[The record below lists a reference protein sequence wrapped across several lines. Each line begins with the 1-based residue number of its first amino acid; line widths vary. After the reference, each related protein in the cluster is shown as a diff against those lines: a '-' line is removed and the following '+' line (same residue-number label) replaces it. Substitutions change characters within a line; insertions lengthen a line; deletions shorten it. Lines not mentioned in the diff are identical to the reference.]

1 MKRSDPR
8 TTPIAQRLGRFVLV
22 GGLTAA
28 LFATLAPVVGV
39 QFGDAQDGRTVTAQ
53 GANDQTTG
61 GPLATGS
68 WQTVA
73 NGDRVNRLLREG
85 RIVWSATDGG
95 GLVRWDLD
103 AGTYKQY
110 LAPQSG
116 LPSNVVHDIEA
127 VGDGSYWLGTAGG
140 LVHFF
145 PSVDRFDVIRP
156 VAGEVGGMPGRVVT
170 AVLRRPDGRLWVGFG
185 QEWDPKLRH
194 VRRTEDGAFTAAG
207 LAMYDP
213 ATNAWSYQV
222 HASVSGEPSSLKTVP
237 SENITDLALDTVGN
251 LWVGTKRYEV
261 WQHYCPEGGS
271 SDCVDAWVPAGGGV
285 AVTDLDSVAT
295 SGGTVESAKW
305 SAYRQESSS
314 GGSVASS
321 QCYSDSISMLRADVE
336 GRMWVATLDRGLLLF
351 RKGLAQRESC
361 TSLPRYTTVVRSGV
375 QKVEGLRGK
384 HVFSVDIDE
393 NGCLWIGHGSGPS
406 VGQGIAVL
414 CHKNTFDDSSISDTP
429 WISDDEWQFFTFS
442 GQIEGETNV
451 LVSAIVVE
459 PGATKAIIG
468 TRDDRAGDGYGVAE
482 FTPGTLTW
490 VPYMTAANG
499 LPSNQIADVKQD
511 PVSGDVW
518 YALKNRGVARQ
529 KPDGNWNWWKAF
541 GPGREVTQVKTATA
555 AGTRLVNIPVK
566 LSDKAAFDAIFS
578 GSNRYIVIGDDPTRY
593 RVTAFKAGANGLGPW
608 ITIQPNLQRDVPI
621 NTPIYLIDRGPASNE
636 ASEIAFGK
644 DGKVYVGGRESIWMS
659 DRECSNPPECWLDGG
674 LGVWN
679 GSEWFVYTQPIGAI
693 DSSGL
698 LDQMVKTVTVDLIGR
713 IWIGFGDQD
722 STQGDG
728 ISVLDPAT
736 NKFTHYY
743 IPPQGGSG
751 AKLGS
756 NGVADLD
763 VDPANGNVWAAHF
776 PTKKNNEAPDG
787 TISQV
792 LFGGGASRWNGT
804 DWTAWKKDQG
814 ALIKGYGLGTFNAI
828 LADRVH
834 NLAWLGGWDAVPRQ
848 FHWTEG
854 RGVNAALNW
863 CGLDNC
869 TKESWQSRVW
879 LNEGEVNALAL
890 DKHGAVW
897 VSMNRRGLGLVP
909 PFGGVRLF
917 DGVDWYAYNPSNTP
931 MSSLNVTSLAP
942 FGDGVYLGTMNAGV
956 TIFSF
961 TIPPTA
967 TPAPTFTP
975 SATPSSTPVN
985 TVEPTP
991 TLEGSPTRTATRGA
1005 TPTPTRTQSGGTTG
1019 TPAPSTCAG
1028 GWCSIYLPYSRRFCS
1043 GTGCPKRTTPRP
1055 TIPRSTAD
1063 PSSTPTLRPPTASP
1077 TGPVVPTI
1085 GPSPTDVQQATPR
1098 HAVGHIDDRGDAGGR
1113 YGQRDVDDDGD
1124 REPHAFADRVGD
1136 HGARRHAVADG
1147 RLVPVGR
1154 VAEREP
1160 VLADHTQ
1167 YAHGRQRR
1175 VERTCGAGWREQHG
1189 AHLGRR
1195 GVHQRGGAARAD
1207 AERGRHA
1214 RRPQR
1219 LHRRRLPRAVEHVDP
1234 DARRGPVVVQHG
1246 DREPGQLVGGGDGAR
1261 HARHSRMDR
1270 RQDERQPP
1278 VLRRFD
1284 LGQAVGVGPEQHVAQ
1299 VRRCGDAV
1307 RHERRGRPERRNGL
1321 ADLQL
1326 ERHGLVARD
1335 TVGCAQQRGRPAVG
1349 RRRGRRPDR
1358 HGLAARSDRGL
1369 VTHGQQAEHERTRS
1383 AGREDARQG
1392 PNLGRRRA
1400 RRHLSLER
1408 RSELADVRG
1417 HRRDEGPEQRLVQPG
1432 RPRRLGGRR
1441 GRHDRT
1447 LRRPIA
1453 HPDTDA
1459 APIAAGRRRRFHRR
1473 HRSTSPLRP
1482 NAIRRETRPTSRRSS
1497 SRSAWS
1503 SPASR
1508 QPPGPRSAWPPP
1520 GGSMRASRSPRAAPW
1535 RLRSSSRL
1543 SARCDAAV
1551 CGFAAM
1557 RTTLRSTRR
1566 APSSSPSVCSAS
1578 VPPYHGR
1585 PRWTAGGMPRR
1596 RCASPTTEV
1605 CTSTRRPQPS
1615 PAS

>member
-8 TTPIAQRLGRFVLV
+8 TTPTAQRLGRVALV
-22 GGLTAA
+22 GGLAAA
-28 LFATLAPVVGV
+28 LFATVAPIAGV
-39 QFGDAQDGRTVTAQ
+39 PFGGPQDGRTVTAQ

-68 WQTVA
+68 WETVA

-127 VGDGSYWLGTAGG
+127 VGDGSYWLGTSGG

-156 VAGEVGGMPGRVVT
+156 VSGEVGGMPGRVVT
-170 AVLRRPDGRLWVGFG
+170 SVLRRPDGKLWVGFA

-194 VRRTEDGAFTAAG
+194 TRRTEDGAFTAAG

-222 HASVSGEPSSLKTVP
+222 HASLSGEPSSLKTVP
-237 SENITDLALDTVGN
+237 SENITDLALDSIGN

-271 SDCVDAWVPAGGGV
+271 SVCVDAWVPAGGGV

-351 RKGLAQRESC
+351 RKGIAQRESC

-490 VPYMTAANG
+490 VPYQTAANG

-518 YALKNRGVARQ
+518 YALKNRGVARR
-529 KPDGNWNWWKAF
+529 KPDGNWDWWKAF
-541 GPGREVTQVKTATA
+541 GPGREVTQVKTMTA

-566 LSDKAAFDAIFS
+566 LQDKAAFDAIFS
-578 GSNRYIVIGDDPTRY
+578 GSNRYIVIGEDPTRY

-674 LGVWN
+674 LGMWN
-679 GSEWFVYTQPIGAI
+679 GSEWFVYTQPVGAV

-736 NKFTHYY
+736 NKFTHHY

-869 TKESWQSRVW
+869 TKEAWQSRVW

-890 DKHGAVW
+890 DKNGAVW

-917 DGVDWYAYNPSNTP
+917 DGVDWFAYNPSNTP

-985 TVEPTP
+985 TVESTP

-1063 PSSTPTLRPPTASP
+1063 PSSTPTLRPPTATATPTASP
-1077 TGPVVPTI
+1077 TLPSGPTT
-1085 GPSPTDVQQATPR
+1085 GPSPTDDTPATAGTPSATSTSAPTQPGGSATARATAGPTASRTATPTASPTTAPGITPSPTTGSFPSGEWQNVNR
-1098 HAVGHIDDRGDAGGR
+1098 SLQITRNTLTGVS
-1113 YGQRDVDDDGD
+1113 
-1124 REPHAFADRVGD
+1124 
-1136 HGARRHAVADG
+1136 GA
-1147 RLVPVGR
+1147 
-1154 VAEREP
+1154 
-1160 VLADHTQ
+1160 
-1167 YAHGRQRR
+1167 
-1175 VERTCGAGWREQHG
+1175 
-1189 AHLGRR
+1189 
-1195 GVHQRGGAARAD
+1195 
-1207 AERGRHA
+1207 
-1214 RRPQR
+1214 
-1219 LHRRRLPRAVEHVDP
+1219 
-1234 DARRGPVVVQHG
+1234 
-1246 DREPGQLVGGGDGAR
+1246 
-1261 HARHSRMDR
+1261 S
-1270 RQDERQPP
+1270 
-1278 VLRRFD
+1278 
-1284 LGQAVGVGPEQHVAQ
+1284 
-1299 VRRCGDAV
+1299 
-1307 RHERRGRPERRNGL
+1307 NGL
-1321 ADLQL
+1321 AILVGANSTVLIWDGL
-1326 ERHGLVARD
+1326 EF
-1335 TVGCAQQRGRPAVG
+1335 T
-1349 RRRGRRPDR
+1349 
-1358 HGLAARSDRGL
+1358 
-1369 VTHGQQAEHERTRS
+1369 S
-1383 AGREDARQG
+1383 AT
-1392 PNLGRRRA
+1392 
-1400 RRHLSLER
+1400 
-1408 RSELADVRG
+1408 
-1417 HRRDEGPEQRLVQPG
+1417 VQPG
-1432 RPRRLGGRR
+1432 RMLNGVVMLDDRNGYIVGDYLGQSSTLIRTRDGAQSWSSMPTENLDNWSAVAMVRGTQGIRGWIVGKTNGSRQFFDGSTWAKQSASDLNNTSHKYADVAMLSDTSAVAVQNGGTGSRIYNWNGTAWSPGTQSGALNSVDVLPSGDGVAVGPTGTVWLRDPTGNWSRMDNKPSTSGRDLLGVKMLAKDR
-1441 GRHDRT
+1441 IWAVGERGGIYLWSGGPNWQTFAVTGVTKDLNSVWFSPDGRHGWAVGVEGT
-1447 LRRPIA
+1447 IA
-1453 HPDTDA
+1453 RYVVPT
-1459 APIAAGRRRRFHRR
+1459 P
-1473 HRSTSPLRP
+1473 T
-1482 NAIRRETRPTSRRSS
+1482 PTST
-1497 SRSAWS
+1497 
-1503 SPASR
+1503 
-1508 QPPGPRSAWPPP
+1508 PRP
-1520 GGSMRASRSPRAAPW
+1520 
-1535 RLRSSSRL
+1535 
-1543 SARCDAAV
+1543 
-1551 CGFAAM
+1551 
-1557 RTTLRSTRR
+1557 
-1566 APSSSPSVCSAS
+1566 
-1578 VPPYHGR
+1578 
-1585 PRWTAGGMPRR
+1585 
-1596 RCASPTTEV
+1596 
-1605 CTSTRRPQPS
+1605 
-1615 PAS
+1615 